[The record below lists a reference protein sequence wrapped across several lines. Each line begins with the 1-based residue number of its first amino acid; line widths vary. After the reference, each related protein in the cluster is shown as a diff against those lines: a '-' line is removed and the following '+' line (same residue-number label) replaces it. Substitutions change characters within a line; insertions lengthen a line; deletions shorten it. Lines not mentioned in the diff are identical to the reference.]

1 MELKLF
7 GFIEE
12 VLEQLEEMRPMLEEV
27 GSDIEGFFEDLLVR
41 TNAGYLNINTRV
53 KSQKS
58 LKEKIIRNQYYQK
71 YDTKEILFENVPD
84 IIGIRLECRFIQD
97 ETDLYK
103 FIKRSFG
110 EKSEVYEGF
119 FYNNTHEKI
128 LLNLADKQPQ
138 EQKNGMKIYRI
149 DGKYVDEDQV
159 INFELQVKS
168 LVNIFWGEI
177 EHKVIYKNYN
187 YVIAD
192 KFYKDIMKSI
202 KNSLTTIDQ
211 QLLLISNQFDQSDE
225 KTYERQE
232 KQLEAVLSKLIY
244 DIFAKHMKETLG
256 VLVDFKSSC
265 EAVVRYVFRDALEN
279 SVNDYGEHL
288 LSGFQKVRGIEEKLI
303 DFTQEI
309 FFEGQIRYE
318 DEHTEHI
325 GEHIKK
331 RINEEFQWNLFFRIL
346 FAIEPENNRGDFETF
361 VHYYTGKIYDKL
373 IINKLNMNF
382 TTEETKNI
390 IETLMMQFSNC
401 FVQIN
406 SVELLYDNMIDQ
418 VIKHMNSVIEALYK
432 NVWTYE
438 QWEKEKDIYTELLE
452 MKLLM
457 MFNIEVDYN
466 KALGLLDRIRQT
478 KSNIEVP
485 KGMIKYVYK
494 I

>member
-27 GSDIEGFFEDLLVR
+27 GSEIEGFFEDLLLT
-41 TNAGYLNINTRV
+41 TNKGYLNINTRV
-53 KSQKS
+53 KAQKS

-103 FIKRSFG
+103 FIKRSFS
-110 EKSEVYEGF
+110 EKSEVYEEF
-119 FYNNTHEKI
+119 FYNPTHEKI

-149 DGKYVDEDQV
+149 DGKYVDQEQV
-159 INFELQVKS
+159 VNFELQVKS

-244 DIFAKHMKETLG
+244 DIFAKHMRETLG

-265 EAVVRYVFRDALEN
+265 EAIVRYVFRDALDSSE
-279 SVNDYGEHL
+279 SDYGEQL
-288 LSGFQKVRGIEEKLI
+288 LNGFQKVRGIEEQLI
-303 DFTQEI
+303 DFTQKI
-309 FFEGQIRYE
+309 FFEGSIRYE
-318 DEHTEHI
+318 DEHTQRI
-325 GEHIKK
+325 GEHIKA

-346 FAIEPENNRGDFETF
+346 FAIEPKNNRGDFETF
-361 VHYYTGKIYDKL
+361 MHYYTNKIYDKL
-373 IINKLNMNF
+373 ISNKLSMNF
-382 TTEETKNI
+382 TNEETKTI
-390 IETLMMQFSNC
+390 IETLLMQFSNC
-401 FVQIN
+401 FIQIN
-406 SVELLYDNMIDQ
+406 SVELLYDNMVEQ
-418 VIKHMNSVIEALYK
+418 VIKQINSVIDALYK
-432 NVWTYE
+432 NIWTYE
-438 QWEKEKDIYTELLE
+438 QWEKEKDIYSDLLE

-457 MFNIEVDYN
+457 MFNIDVDYN

>member
-7 GFIEE
+7 GFIED
-12 VLEQLEEMRPMLEEV
+12 VLERLEEMRPMLEEV
-27 GSDIEGFFEDLLVR
+27 GSEIEGFFENLLLT
-41 TNAGYLNINTRV
+41 TNKGYLNINTRV

-71 YDTKEILFENVPD
+71 YDTKEVLFENVPD

-110 EKSEVYEGF
+110 EKSETYEGF
-119 FYNNTHEKI
+119 FYSNTNEK
-128 LLNLADKQPQ
+128 LLLSLAGKQPQ

-149 DGKYVDEDQV
+149 DGKYVDDGQV
-159 INFELQVKS
+159 VNFELQIKS

-211 QLLLISNQFDQSDE
+211 QLLLISNQFDQTDE

-232 KQLEAVLSKLIY
+232 KQLESILSKLIY

-265 EAVVRYVFRDALEN
+265 EAIVRYVFRDALE
-279 SVNDYGEHL
+279 SSMNDYGQHL
-288 LSGFQKVRGIEEKLI
+288 INGFQKVRGIEEQLI
-303 DFTQEI
+303 DFTQKI
-309 FFEGQIRYE
+309 FFEGSIRYE
-318 DEHTEHI
+318 DQHTKLI
-325 GEHIKK
+325 GEHIKE

-361 VHYYTGKIYDKL
+361 MHYYTRKIYDRL
-373 IINKLNMNF
+373 AINKLSMNF
-382 TTEETKNI
+382 TNEETKAI
-390 IETLMMQFSNC
+390 IETLLAQFSNC
-401 FVQIN
+401 FIKIN
-406 SVELLYDNMIDQ
+406 SVELLYDNEVDQ
-418 VIKHMNSVIEALYK
+418 VIKHMNSVVDALYK

-438 QWEKEKDIYTELLE
+438 QWEKEKDIYSDLLE

-457 MFNIEVDYN
+457 MFNIDVDYN
-466 KALGLLDRIRQT
+466 KALSLLDRIRAT

-485 KGMIKYVYK
+485 KGMIKYVYRL
-494 I
+494 